1 MRLGY
6 NTNGM
11 AHHDPIAAVELLAR
25 EGYRSVAI
33 TVDQSTLNPTR
44 SDWRAQL
51 EELAATLERHQMR
64 SVIETGARFLLDS
77 NRKHWPTLMA
87 SAAEDRQ
94 RRVAFLCHCLD
105 AARVLGSDCVSLWS
119 GCSDDEVQLEAGL
132 ERLGEALEPVLAHAE
147 TLQMPIGFEPEPGM
161 FIESMAHFERLLQW
175 VDHPLLQLTLD
186 VGHLYC
192 LGEVP
197 IADYIRRWS
206 ERIVNVHLEDMR
218 AGRHEHLM
226 FGEGEMHFPPIIE
239 AFREVNY
246 QGGLHVELSRH
257 SHVAPDA
264 LRQAFEFLS
273 PLL

>member
-11 AHHDPIAAVELLAR
+11 AHHDPVEAIELLAG

-33 TVDQSTLNPTR
+33 TIDQATLNPCR
-44 SDWRAQL
+44 PDWRVQL
-51 EELAATLERHQMR
+51 EQIAAVLKQQQMR

-77 NRKHWPTLMA
+77 HHKHWPTLMA
-87 SAAEDRQ
+87 SRGEDRQ
-94 RRVAFLCHCLD
+94 RRIDFLYHCIDVAQILE
-105 AARVLGSDCVSLWS
+105 SDCVALWS
-119 GCSDDEVQLEAGL
+119 GASDDQVPLEAGL
-132 ERLGEALEPVLAHAE
+132 ERLGAAIQPVLAYAE
-147 TLQMPIGFEPEPGM
+147 SKAMPIGFEPEPGM

-197 IADYIRRWS
+197 IADYIRRWG
-206 ERIVNVHLEDMR
+206 ERLVNVHLEDMR

-226 FGEGEMHFPPIIE
+226 FGDGEMHFPPIIE

-257 SHVAPDA
+257 SHMAPTA
-264 LRQAFEFLS
+264 IRQSYEFLA